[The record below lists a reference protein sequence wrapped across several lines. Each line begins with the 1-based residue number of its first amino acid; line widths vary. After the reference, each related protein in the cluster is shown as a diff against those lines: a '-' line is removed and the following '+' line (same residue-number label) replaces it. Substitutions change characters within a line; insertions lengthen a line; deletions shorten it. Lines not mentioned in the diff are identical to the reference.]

1 MPRDGGGEGK
11 HRYLRPEVFIDNGE
25 DAEAD
30 GEPYERYGY
39 DLDVQG
45 YGLVFAEVTDVRAE
59 LGVAHK
65 PLIQARRTMHEAPRR
80 EQEQGRCGQ

>member
-1 MPRDGGGEGK
+1 MPRDGGGEGE
-11 HRYLRPEVFIDNGE
+11 HRYLCPEVFFDNGE

-30 GEPYERYGY
+30 GEPYERYGD

-65 PLIQARRTMHEAPRR
+65 PLILTRRTMHKAPRR

>member
-1 MPRDGGGEGK
+1 M
-11 HRYLRPEVFIDNGE
+11 FFDNGE

-30 GEPYERYGY
+30 GEPYERYGD

-45 YGLVFAEVTDVRAE
+45 YGLVLAEVTDIGTE

-65 PLIQARRTMHEAPRR
+65 PLIQARRATHEAPRR

>member
-1 MPRDGGGEGK
+1 MPRDGGGQRK
-11 HRYLRPEVFIDNGE
+11 HRYLCPEVFFHNGE

-30 GEPYERYGY
+30 GEPYERYGD

-65 PLIQARRTMHEAPRR
+65 PRIEARRATHEAPRR
-80 EQEQGRCGQ
+80 EQ